1 MISIGVT
8 MTSFYLR
15 RLVCLTATTLISVNA
30 YGVTVMT
37 NWESY
42 TQGEEQEAAD
52 VANDLIGLIQAE
64 YRDQGKR
71 TMRDAHPRGIG
82 CAAARFTVNSDLP
95 QKYRTGVFATPG
107 QSYDAIVRFS
117 SSLGPVGDQK
127 PDARGLAIKL
137 FDVPGTKL
145 LEDQPQA
152 TTHDFLMINF
162 PIFPAPNTHAFAG
175 LIKIRKDPKSIVS
188 YLLESPIGH
197 ALVLKNALSLTSGN
211 PNNGKSLA
219 AMEFF
224 SQTPYL
230 LSGPAVNSPVKYSVR
245 PCQTVAS
252 RPLNGSDTELR
263 DDLQERLDQGS
274 LCYKFALQFFVPNQ
288 GMDVEDAS
296 REWKQDKAPFVDF
309 ATIEIPPQTFRTDKR
324 LAYCDALSF
333 QPWHAIA
340 QHQPL
345 GNINRARKSIYE
357 AISNYRHK
365 ANIEAGLYPEPTSLV
380 PWNDLKDPTYRE
392 WQDIKV
398 PATRD

>member
-1 MISIGVT
+1 MRIKLRHSVYCLAA
-8 MTSFYLR
+8 TSLI
-15 RLVCLTATTLISVNA
+15 TAEV
-30 YGVTVMT
+30 YGITVMT
-37 NWESY
+37 TWETY

-52 VANDLIGLIQAE
+52 VANELIDMIKQE

-71 TMRDAHPRGIG
+71 VMRDAHPRGIG
-82 CAAARFTVNSDLP
+82 CVGARFTVNADLP
-95 QKYRTGVFATPG
+95 EQYRTGVFVTPG
-107 QSYDAIVRFS
+107 QSYDAIMRFS

-152 TTHDFLMINF
+152 TTQDFLMINF
-162 PIFPAPNTHAFAG
+162 PIFPAPTTHDFAG
-175 LIKIRKDPKSIVS
+175 LIKLRKSPLSIVS
-188 YLLESPIGH
+188 YLAESPIGH
-197 ALVLKNALSLTSGN
+197 ALVLKNALALTSGN

-219 AMEFF
+219 AMTFH

-230 LSGPAVNSPVKYSVR
+230 LKGPKIDSPVKYVLK
-245 PCQTVAS
+245 PCEQVAT

-263 DDLQERLDQGS
+263 DDLQERLAQGS
-274 LCYKFALQFFVPNQ
+274 LCYRFGMQFFSADK
-288 GMDVEDAS
+288 GLEVEDAS
-296 REWKQDKAPFVDF
+296 NEWTLDKAPVVEF
-309 ATIEIPPQTFRTDKR
+309 ATIEIPPQTFRTDQR

-345 GNINRARKSIYE
+345 GNVNRARKTIYE

-365 ANIEAGLYPEPTSLV
+365 ANIEAGLYPEPTSLDA
-380 PWNDLKDPTYRE
+380 WSALKDPSYRE
-392 WQDIKV
+392 WQEIKV